1 MPQKTHPHGLPHLN
15 AAGALRL
22 KKVHDHGLPHLL
34 DAVNADGTVNL
45 ETVLE
50 GQSRWMYALKSGSY
64 GLLLAR
70 EIAADATTD
79 IAILVRKKGGENR
92 VDLTVLE
99 QGIEAWTPKLQDGT
113 YVITEVE
120 EHDLG
125 DDTDLLVMVR
135 KHAAAENDTA
145 EEGA

>member
-15 AAGALRL
+15 VAGALRL
-22 KKVHDHGLPHLL
+22 KKVHPNDLPHLL
-34 DAVNADGTVNL
+34 DAVNSDGTINL
-45 ETVLE
+45 QKILE
-50 GQSRWMYALKSGSY
+50 GQQQWLAAIKAGEY

-70 EIAADATTD
+70 EVAADAQTD
-79 IAILVRKKGGENR
+79 VAVLVRKKGGENR

-99 QGIEAWTPKLQDGT
+99 SGIAAWTPKLLDGD

-135 KHAAAENDTA
+135 HHAAAENDA
-145 EEGA
+145 AEGA